1 MFSHVM
7 VGSNDIERSK
17 RFYDAVLGVLG
28 AGEPLRNLNGTG
40 QVRLWSHRAKS
51 VQACCVLVRGVC
63 VLRVQNMLPQL
74 GGYLT
79 DAFDWRYVF
88 YVNLPFG
95 ILATIGLGII
105 LEWCA
110 AQTCS
115 TGPSTLAALS
125 VHWRGVRALAVAALA
140 SPPTV
145 HTPTL
150 ATVPSI
156 FLG

>member
-1 MFSHVM
+1 MGEVPADTAARP
-7 VGSNDIERSK
+7 VGGGSGRWAAV
-17 RFYDAVLGVLG
+17 DAAMDPPALT
-28 AGEPLRNLNGTG
+28 P
-40 QVRLWSHRAKS
+40 RAY
-51 VQACCVLVRGVC
+51 AL
-63 VLRVQNMLPQL
+63 
-74 GGYLT
+74 
-79 DAFDWRYVF
+79 
-88 YVNLPFG
+88 